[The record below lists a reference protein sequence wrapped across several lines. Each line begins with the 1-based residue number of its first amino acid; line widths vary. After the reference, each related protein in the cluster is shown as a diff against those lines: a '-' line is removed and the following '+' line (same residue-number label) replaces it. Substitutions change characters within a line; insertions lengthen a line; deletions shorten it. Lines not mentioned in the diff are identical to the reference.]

1 MTDPSP
7 LPEHYEHF
15 CTVISKGP
23 ATELLET
30 VGMVMDLSNGMA
42 NPLQVG
48 QWWHMWRAMRQ
59 AMKDNHPMVKLAAVL
74 APVDLPVPKELKP
87 EPISVVPA
95 PWKDRVPGHPDA
107 RAISYVVSFWHDCN
121 SKGPGGA
128 MWVEMGPIDQQGI
141 WDAGS
146 LPMSDCIQWATDLI
160 AELVERH
167 VSDGTLPWDW
177 DKPATASDPS
187 AN

>member
-7 LPEHYEHF
+7 LPDHYEHF

-59 AMKDNHPMVKLAAVL
+59 AMKDNHPMVKLAAAL
-74 APVDLPVPKELKP
+74 APVDLPVPVLAP
-87 EPISVVPA
+87 PLVP
-95 PWKDRVPGHPDA
+95 
-107 RAISYVVSFWHDCN
+107 
-121 SKGPGGA
+121 
-128 MWVEMGPIDQQGI
+128 
-141 WDAGS
+141 
-146 LPMSDCIQWATDLI
+146 
-160 AELVERH
+160 
-167 VSDGTLPWDW
+167 
-177 DKPATASDPS
+177 SDPS